1 MWDRVLDHMLGKLI
15 RVGTLVLQLPDGTT
29 LRHGDGTPPEVS
41 VILTDPALPARL
53 VRSPDLAV
61 GEAYMNGTL
70 VIGGDD
76 LHGLLSL
83 AMRNTTETGH
93 VWWHRGIAR
102 VREALKFLSQF
113 NPTPRARRNVAH
125 HYDLSGELYDLFLD
139 ADRQYSCAYFKQPT
153 DTLEQAQAQKK
164 AHIAAKLRLEPGM
177 RVLDIG
183 CGWGGLGLTLA
194 RDYGAQVLGV
204 TLSAEQHKIARHR
217 AETAGLAAQVEFRLT
232 DYRHVTG
239 QFDRVVSVGMF
250 EHVGVPHYREFFR
263 QVSDRLAPDGVA
275 LIHTIG
281 RAAPPGYTSPWI
293 AKYIF
298 PGGYVPSL
306 SELMPAVEREGL
318 WTTDI
323 EVWRMHYAETLRHWH
338 DRFIAN
344 IGRARTIYDERFCRM
359 WRYYLV
365 ASEVTF
371 RHGRQCVFQVQL
383 AHDQQ
388 AVPLTR
394 DYIAAAA
401 AAARSKLVEAAE

>member
-1 MWDRVLDHMLGKLI
+1 MWDRILDHMLGQFIKT
-15 RVGTLVLQLPDGTT
+15 GTLVLRLPDGTI
-29 LRHGDGTPPEVS
+29 LRHGDGTGPEVA
-41 VILTDPALPARL
+41 VTLTDPGLPAKL
-53 VRSPDLAV
+53 VRNPDLAL
-61 GEAYMNGTL
+61 GEAYMAGTL
-70 VIGGDD
+70 VIDGDD
-76 LHGLLSL
+76 LHGLLTL
-83 AMRNTTETGH
+83 TIRNSTETGRI
-93 VWWHRGIAR
+93 WWQRAAGKA
-102 VREALKFLSQF
+102 REALKFLSQF
-113 NPTPRARRNVAH
+113 NPTTRARRNVAH

-139 ADRQYSCAYFKQPT
+139 ADRQYSCGYFKQPT

-164 AHIAAKLRLEPGM
+164 AHIAAKLRIEPGM

-217 AETAGLAAQVEFRLT
+217 AEMAGLAGQVDFRLT

-250 EHVGVPHYREFFR
+250 EHVGVPHYREYFR
-263 QVSDRLAPDGVA
+263 HVAARLSPDGVA

-281 RAAPPGYTSPWI
+281 RASPPGYTSPWI
-293 AKYIF
+293 TKYIF
-298 PGGYVPSL
+298 PGGYVPAL
-306 SELMPAVEREGL
+306 SELMPAVEHEGL

-323 EVWRMHYAETLRHWH
+323 EVWRLHYAETLRHWH
-338 DRFIAN
+338 DRFVAN
-344 IGRARTIYDERFCRM
+344 IDRARTIYDERFCRM

-365 ASEVTF
+365 ASELTF
-371 RHGRQCVFQVQL
+371 RFGRQCVFQVQL

-394 DYIAAAA
+394 DYLSTAAS
-401 AAARSKLVEAAE
+401 RPKRIEAAQ